1 MKRRADGRFQKRVVL
16 QDGTVKYLYSSA
28 ETERQATRDFDNQL
42 MNLKQESKNKNLF
55 TVIADEWNTEYRERI
70 SDLNYRK
77 NTRSAYNTIIEHFDG
92 YYIEELTAPVLN
104 LFFRQLALM
113 QYSKKTVANY
123 HSILNMIF
131 KYAILTGRISYNIVQ
146 DVPVPSN
153 LSQKKRNLPT
163 DKELSI
169 VNSNYEGF
177 AFLPYFLLNTGL
189 RISEA
194 LALDMKDIDT
204 ENKLITINKHLLH
217 DNNRPIIENRTKTE
231 NSERTVI
238 LLDRVIERL
247 PKKKGLLF
255 SNEDGSPLTQKQLRC
270 RFDNYKKEFGV
281 NITWHQLRHGYATML
296 FEAGVDEKDAQEL
309 MGHSDIATTRNI
321 YTHIRNKRKS
331 ETAKKLNEYNF

>member
-1 MKRRADGRFQKRVVL
+1 
-16 QDGTVKYLYSSA
+16 
-28 ETERQATRDFDNQL
+28 

-55 TVIADEWNTEYRERI
+55 TLIADEWNTEDRERI

-77 NTRSAYNTIIEHFDG
+77 NTRSAYNKILEHFDG

-113 QYSKKTVANY
+113 HYSKKTVANY

-146 DVPVPSN
+146 DVPIPSN

-163 DKELSI
+163 DKELAI
-169 VNSNYEGF
+169 VNSNYDGF

-238 LLDRVIERL
+238 L
-247 PKKKGLLF
+247 
-255 SNEDGSPLTQKQLRC
+255 
-270 RFDNYKKEFGV
+270 
-281 NITWHQLRHGYATML
+281 
-296 FEAGVDEKDAQEL
+296 
-309 MGHSDIATTRNI
+309 
-321 YTHIRNKRKS
+321 
-331 ETAKKLNEYNF
+331 